1 MTRIPGLVFLASRS
15 ARSQAYAQ
23 AMAAAGL
30 APERVLLFGDAAR
43 PLPVVE
49 RPEPWLLPEGL
60 FVPDLAVPVSGTCA
74 AAGWEVETVAAGSV
88 NDPAVVER
96 LRAFAPELVLYSGYA
111 GQIVGADALSAA
123 PFLHLHAGWLPE
135 ERGSTTIYYGI
146 LAERRCAVSAILLAP
161 EIDAGPILA
170 RKRYPCPAPGVE
182 IDYLYDN
189 AIRADL
195 LVDVLRHRAETGAL
209 PGGAPQGEEGS
220 TYYVIHPVLKHLAVL
235 SLGSGREPDLY
246 DAGTDA

>member
-1 MTRIPGLVFLASRS
+1 MTRIPGMTFLASHS
-15 ARSQAYAQ
+15 ARSRAYAQ

-49 RPEPWLLPEGL
+49 HPDPWLLPDGL
-60 FVPDLAVPVSGTCA
+60 FVPDLSVPVGDTCA
-74 AAGWEVETVAAGSV
+74 AQGWEMEAVPAGSV
-88 NDPAVVER
+88 NDPAVVAR
-96 LRAFAPELVLYSGYA
+96 LRAIGPELVLYSGYG
-111 GQIVGADALSAA
+111 GQIVGADALSTA

-195 LVDVLRHRAETGAL
+195 LVEVLRRRMETGAL
-209 PGGAPQGEEGS
+209 PAGAPQGAQGS

-235 SLGSGREPDLY
+235 SLERAGSRTPE
-246 DAGTDA
+246 